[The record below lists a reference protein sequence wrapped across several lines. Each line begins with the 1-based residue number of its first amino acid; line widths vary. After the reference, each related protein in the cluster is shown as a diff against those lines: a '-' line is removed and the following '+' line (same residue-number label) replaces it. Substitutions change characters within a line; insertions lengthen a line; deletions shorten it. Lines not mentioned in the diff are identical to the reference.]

1 MAPGTGTEL
10 KAAVGRF
17 YRWTTGAPLPWALVQ
32 LPHMRYIAG
41 MKKLPKTPA
50 ARCLFALLLL
60 SALLCWQACSPS
72 HVAGSN
78 PEKHSKDPLMQF
90 TEDSL
95 LRQPG
100 LLPAQVG
107 ICLYDPAKAAT
118 LFDYQGD
125 KYFMPASN
133 TKLFSLYA
141 GLKYLG
147 DSLVGMRYWVTDTAL
162 FVLASGDP
170 TLLHPSYPDQPV
182 IRFLQAA
189 HRPVYLCD
197 YNWQDQPFGRGW
209 AWDDYN
215 DDYMPERSA
224 FPVYGNLIRWI
235 YDTTS
240 ASFYSIPDI
249 DWPVRFSP
257 DSSKQGFSVRR
268 DVHNNAFEIT
278 EGKGRV
284 REQDVPFIT
293 EGSVSATLLLKDTVG
308 KTVGIRGRL
317 PQAGGVSG
325 GAGNISSGASGG
337 SVSSAWSMGG
347 HAAFPGFSVLHSRP
361 VDSLFRPMMYNSDN
375 FFAEQ
380 TLLMVSNELLGKM
393 NDTRI
398 IDTLLGG
405 DLRGLP
411 QRPIWVDGCGLS
423 RNDLFTPRDFVW
435 LLDTM
440 QKSFGLARLKGIL
453 PTGGT
458 GTLASYYH
466 DDVGFIYAKTGSL
479 SGVVALS
486 GYLITKKNHLLLFS
500 ILINNYIGSGV
511 TVRRQMEK
519 WIHRVRDTY

>member
-1 MAPGTGTEL
+1 MS
-10 KAAVGRF
+10 
-17 YRWTTGAPLPWALVQ
+17 
-32 LPHMRYIAG
+32 YIAG
-41 MKKLPKTPA
+41 MKKL
-50 ARCLFALLLL
+50 CVLLLL
-60 SALLCWQACSPS
+60 PAMWLVQSCKPS
-72 HVAGSN
+72 QVAGSS
-78 PEKHSKDPLMQF
+78 PESHSKDPLMKF
-90 TEDSL
+90 TADSL
-95 LRQPG
+95 LSQPG

-107 ICLYDPAKAAT
+107 LCIYDPAAGKYK
-118 LFDYQGD
+118 FDYQGD

-147 DSLVGMRYWVTDTAL
+147 DSLIGMRYVQNDTAL
-162 FVLASGDP
+162 FVQAAGDP
-170 TLLHPSYPDQPV
+170 TLLHPEFPDQPV
-182 IRFLQAA
+182 IRFLQQV
-189 HRPVYLCD
+189 RKPIYLAD
-197 YNWQDQPFGRGW
+197 DNWQDKAFGRGW

-224 FPVYGNLIRWI
+224 FPVYGNYIRWI

-240 ASFYSIPDI
+240 GSFYTIPEI

-268 DVHNNAFEIT
+268 DVHANAFMIT
-278 EGKGRV
+278 EGRGKV

-293 EGSVSATLLLKDTVG
+293 DGSASAALLLKDTVG
-308 KTVGIRGRL
+308 HTVTVRVMPSGWTSYRPLISLGQSHS
-317 PQAGGVSG
+317 PQFGV
-325 GAGNISSGASGG
+325 
-337 SVSSAWSMGG
+337 V
-347 HAAFPGFSVLHSRP
+347 HSRP
-361 VDSLFRPMMYNSDN
+361 VDSLFRPMMYHSDN

-380 TLLMVSNELLGKM
+380 TLLMVSNEILGKM
-393 NDTRI
+393 NDSRI
-398 IDTLLGG
+398 IDTLLAT
-405 DLRGLP
+405 DLKGLP

-440 QKSFGLARLKGIL
+440 QKRFGLDRLKGIL

-511 TVRRQMEK
+511 TVRRNMEK
-519 WIHRVRDTY
+519 WIHKVRETY

>member
-1 MAPGTGTEL
+1 MASGAGTGVVL
-10 KAAVGRF
+10 
-17 YRWTTGAPLPWALVQ
+17 
-32 LPHMRYIAG
+32 YIAG
-41 MKKLPKTPA
+41 MKKL
-50 ARCLFALLLL
+50 FAFLLLP
-60 SALLCWQACSPS
+60 AIVCWQACAPS
-72 HVAGSN
+72 HVASSSAASSGG
-78 PEKHSKDPLMQF
+78 KRSKDALTEF

-107 ICLYDPAKAAT
+107 ISLYDPAKGAT
-118 LFDYQGD
+118 IFDYQGD

-141 GLKYLG
+141 GLNYLG
-147 DSLVGMRYWVTDTAL
+147 DSLVGMRYWQTDTAL

-170 TLLHPSYPDQPV
+170 TLLHPSYADQPV
-182 IRFLQAA
+182 VRMLQQA
-189 HRPVYLCD
+189 HRPVYLMD
-197 YNWQDQPFGRGW
+197 ANWQDQPYGRGW

-235 YDTTS
+235 YDTVS

-257 DSSKQGFSVRR
+257 DSSKKGFSVRR
-268 DVHNNAFEIT
+268 DVHGNAFEIT
-278 EGKGRV
+278 EGRGKV
-284 REQDVPFIT
+284 LEQDVPFIT
-293 EGSVSATLLLKDTVG
+293 DDLASAAILLKDTVG
-308 KTVGIRGRL
+308 KPVSVRLRL
-317 PQAGGVSG
+317 PSRGAAPMASG
-325 GAGNISSGASGG
+325 GAGSFAGY
-337 SVSSAWSMGG
+337 
-347 HAAFPGFSVLHSRP
+347 SVLHSRP

-393 NDTRI
+393 NDAHI
-398 IDTLLGG
+398 IDTLLNS
-405 DLRGLP
+405 DLKGLP

-440 QKSFGLARLKGIL
+440 QKKFGLARLKGIL

-458 GTLASYYH
+458 GTLASYYRQ
-466 DDVGFIYAKTGSL
+466 DAGFIYAKTGSL

-511 TVRRQMEK
+511 AVRREMEK